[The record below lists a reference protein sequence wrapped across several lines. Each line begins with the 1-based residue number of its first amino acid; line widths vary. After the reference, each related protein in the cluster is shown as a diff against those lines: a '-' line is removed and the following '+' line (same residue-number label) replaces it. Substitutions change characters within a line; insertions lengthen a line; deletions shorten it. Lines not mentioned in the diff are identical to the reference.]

1 MHASCIIHESTHDKG
16 SCHSIWSVNYLLPH
30 SDRPNASIK
39 KEIDG
44 MRSVCITQLPTC
56 VASS

>member
-30 SDRPNASIK
+30 SDRPNACIK
-39 KEIDG
+39 EEIDG
-44 MRSVCITQLPTC
+44 MKSVYHTATYMC
-56 VASS
+56 S